1 MREEFALHTLGFFQ
15 RMLFSHL
22 AVEKVCLDT
31 LMAVCHL
38 SLIGLVLRNSPGRLD
53 SVFFTGWVPGHTSE
67 IPSCAFFFAF
77 VWSSSLSFF
86 ISFRFLIRKG
96 GKWAGAKTEKFLF
109 IFCCNLGLVLSRFCY
124 RIPGTTMDD
133 LLYTTKTHTRQK
145 RNELFCILYKINFT
159 RSGHNRT
166 FVLHS
171 LLPTLLLEIT
181 SSKESRSLF
190 FSRFCGYRYTYRSD
204 PFFAFTGYLP
214 VGIGPFGV
222 FQNWRKESRKTRF
235 NDAITVCARW
245 RFTQY
250 TLYQNEKERGG

>member
-1 MREEFALHTLGFFQ
+1 MREEFALHTLSFFQ

-53 SVFFTGWVPGHTSE
+53 SVFLLAGFLRIHQRYHLVL
-67 IPSCAFFFAF
+67 FFAF

-133 LLYTTKTHTRQK
+133 PLYTTKTHTRQK

-190 FSRFCGYRYTYRSD
+190 F
-204 PFFAFTGYLP
+204 
-214 VGIGPFGV
+214 
-222 FQNWRKESRKTRF
+222 
-235 NDAITVCARW
+235 
-245 RFTQY
+245 
-250 TLYQNEKERGG
+250 